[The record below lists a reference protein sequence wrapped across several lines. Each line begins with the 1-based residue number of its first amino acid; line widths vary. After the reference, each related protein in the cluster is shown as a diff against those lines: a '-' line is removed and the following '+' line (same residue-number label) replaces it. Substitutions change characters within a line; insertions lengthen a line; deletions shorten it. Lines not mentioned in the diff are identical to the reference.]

1 MQFSIGSTITGD
13 KSCCYNW
20 EPDTK
25 TFVKST
31 TCSNNILEFKD
42 LVALSELL
50 SDQDILNIFP
60 GKEYTSVFEEQL
72 GIKNTNKDKI
82 PWVSCLSSRVFHKR
96 LNDLGNY
103 LINHEQDLKYY
114 LGYYQQSNSC
124 LTDLVSLNNP
134 QFILNHPTATSFYPD
149 ASGDLDIPVYNRTT
163 SITGRLKIVS
173 GPEIL
178 SLEKTL
184 RLDLLKNRCFEL
196 DFNAIEPRLLYVLAT
211 GKPVSSSDDF
221 YMIVKRD
228 LNLNNLTRDQVK
240 HLVLCTLYGS
250 DTEQDNILE
259 YFNIEEFREK
269 LIDERTKQQDGSIT
283 NWFGRRIKPP
293 VKNSN
298 IINYY
303 VQSTAIDFVLLCF
316 SWLIKNHQETIKPVF
331 ILTDAL
337 YGLNNSN
344 LPDIAILNKTIKQLT
359 NSMFPGSEFPVKLSC
374 LN

>member
-1 MQFSIGSTITGD
+1 MKFFLGSTITG
-13 KSCCYNW
+13 S
-20 EPDTK
+20 PDSFYDWTNQK
-25 TFVKST
+25 FI
-31 TCSNNILEFKD
+31 NIIREKDIVLEFKD

-82 PWVSCLSSRVFHKR
+82 PWESCLSSRVFHKR

-124 LTDLVSLNNP
+124 LIDLVSLNNP

-316 SWLIKNHQETIKPVF
+316 SWLIKNHQKTIKPVF
-331 ILTDAL
+331 VLTDAL
-337 YGLNNSN
+337 YAQNNTN
-344 LPDIAILNKTIKQLT
+344 LSDITILNKTIKQLT
-359 NSMFPGSEFPVKLSC
+359 NTLFPGSEFPVKLSC